1 MKKSISSIL
10 VAYVTLIV
18 HCVVFPLVFPLLAC
32 ILRLLRRFRASKKTI
47 AFFHPFALS
56 GGGGERVLWQA
67 VHGLLTKDPTLHI
80 VIYSSQIPKSFE
92 VLASTVQKSFGISL
106 SEDKGMKSPQKRIR
120 FVYSPFSDCVDPS
133 HFPVATMFCQLVG
146 SMVMAVHC
154 LTRFPYATMLVDSI
168 GWAPTLLVAKLLLGC
183 STSAYVHYP
192 TISEDVHLQT
202 TSSKLRFAYLSAM
215 WHFYAFCG
223 SFVDFAM
230 ANSTWTLQRI
240 RRIWPSTSV
249 VLVYPPCP
257 VEDLHEMFQKTRH
270 QTRERV
276 VVSIGQYRPE
286 KNHPLQF
293 EAFAA
298 LLARPGMQDVKLVIV
313 GSTRND
319 EDRQRVETL
328 KQLASSQYDLQEGR
342 NVEFRVNVPYSEMVD
357 CLRRATVGL
366 HAMRDEHFG
375 ISIVEYMAAG
385 VVPVAHRSG
394 GPLEDIVGTDETCG
408 FLAQTAEDY
417 ATQMEA
423 AFHLAESQLEVFRR
437 AAAARCRMFSTA
449 AFEDKI
455 VRLLLSKLG

>member
-1 MKKSISSIL
+1 
-10 VAYVTLIV
+10 
-18 HCVVFPLVFPLLAC
+18 
-32 ILRLLRRFRASKKTI
+32 
-47 AFFHPFALS
+47 
-56 GGGGERVLWQA
+56 
-67 VHGLLTKDPTLHI
+67 
-80 VIYSSQIPKSFE
+80 
-92 VLASTVQKSFGISL
+92 
-106 SEDKGMKSPQKRIR
+106 
-120 FVYSPFSDCVDPS
+120 
-133 HFPVATMFCQLVG
+133 
-146 SMVMAVHC
+146 
-154 LTRFPYATMLVDSI
+154 
-168 GWAPTLLVAKLLLGC
+168 
-183 STSAYVHYP
+183 
-192 TISEDVHLQT
+192 
-202 TSSKLRFAYLSAM
+202 
-215 WHFYAFCG
+215 
-223 SFVDFAM
+223 
-230 ANSTWTLQRI
+230 
-240 RRIWPSTSV
+240 
-249 VLVYPPCP
+249 
-257 VEDLHEMFQKTRH
+257 
-270 QTRERV
+270 
-276 VVSIGQYRPE
+276 
-286 KNHPLQF
+286 
-293 EAFAA
+293 
-298 LLARPGMQDVKLVIV
+298 MQDVKLVIV

-408 FLAQTAEDY
+408 FLAQTAEEY